1 MTNLNPVRFSRPENV
16 SLIII
21 THLQKTLD
29 LGQQMRDIFIL
40 ADRRL

>member
-16 SLIII
+16 LLILI

-29 LGQQMRDIFIL
+29 LS
-40 ADRRL
+40 